1 MVVVPAGS
9 YQMGSPESELWRRE
23 SEGPVHEVTIAAPF
37 ALGRHEVT
45 VSEFGRFVDET
56 GYSAEESCRVL
67 EKDSVAACEGM
78 IEGLLNECVGDVNDY
93 EIPSA
98 VFAGRHW
105 RNPGFRQDGSHPVT
119 CVSWNDAQAYAAWLA
134 RVTGERYRL
143 PSESEWEYAARAGSQ
158 AARYWE
164 DLESE
169 SPHAPAESSNWC
181 SNVNGVDRALA
192 NSTFFKDLVFAAS
205 EQLMRD
211 NLKWQALIAAHKALR
226 REDVVDAEVRY
237 ALRVARRELDRY
249 VPTLIARREREGLW
263 PPCNDGAVHTAPV
276 TGHGFS
282 ANGWGLKHMLG
293 NVSEWTEDCWNE
305 GYAGAPADGSAWKE
319 GDTALLSGECDK
331 RVSRGSNWS
340 NVPRQIRSA
349 ARLGLA
355 PGDRLAST
363 GFRVARTIMVATGM
377 APSLG
382 ATLTDRAA
390 TIGRDE
396 TIDLAKAFVDDQT
409 LVYEARSSN
418 ADEARASV
426 DGDVLTLTPVAEGTA
441 TVTVTARDPDGNTAT
456 QTFAVTIAESD
467 GTDTSGTGDSGDTFR
482 DCAECPL
489 MVPIPPG
496 AFTMGAPEYEP
507 DGEPVIATSPGAFD
521 RSSES
526 ERESG
531 SDERPQRT
539 VSIPAFAAGAYE
551 VTFAEWE
558 ACVAAGGCAGYS
570 PDDEGWGRDD
580 CWWGSSCAAVVN
592 RPVINVSWD
601 DAQLYV
607 DWLSR
612 NTGQR
617 YRLLTESEWEYAAR
631 AGTTT
636 PFHTGYAIT
645 TQQANFN
652 GRLDYPSGERNE
664 SGLFRGHTIPVGSF
678 APNGFGLY
686 DMHGNAREWVQ
697 DCHGDY
703 AAAPSDGSAV
713 ERDGCA
719 RVLRGGSWFFEPG
732 GLRAAARSWS
742 NSSYR
747 RSFNGFRV
755 ARTSMVT
762 TGAAPTIGATLSD
775 RGAALG
781 QDETIDLA
789 KAFADDQTL
798 AYEARASNADV
809 ARTSVDGDALT
820 LAPVAEGMATVTVTA
835 RDPDGNSATQTFA
848 VTVAGSDGTAAGGVS
863 AADTFRDC
871 GECPLMVLIPA
882 GTFTMGAPESEPR
895 SNDNERPQR
904 TVSIPAFAA
913 GAHEVTFAEWDAC
926 VAAGG
931 CAGYSPDDEGW
942 GRNDRAVIYVSWNE
956 AQLYVDWLSR
966 SSGQPYRLLT
976 ESEWE
981 YAARAGTTTP
991 YHTGETITPQQANFD
1006 GGSEP
1011 YRRQT
1016 SPVGSFAPNGF
1027 GLYDMHG
1034 NVAEWVQDC
1043 HGDYAAAPSDGSA
1056 VERDGCR
1063 RVLRGGSWSSNP
1075 AYLRAANRGGSS
1087 TDKRYYGSGFRVAR
1101 TL

>member
-9 YQMGSPESELWRRE
+9 YQMGSPASELARHE
-23 SEGPVHEVTIAAPF
+23 NEGPVHEVTIAAPF

-45 VSEFGRFVDET
+45 VREFGRFVDET
-56 GYSAEESCRVL
+56 GYSAGESCRVW
-67 EKDSVAACEGM
+67 EKDSVAACEGA
-78 IEGLLNECVGDVNDY
+78 IEDLLNECEGDVDDY
-93 EIPSA
+93 EIPTA
-98 VFAGRHW
+98 VLAGRHW

-119 CVSWNDAQAYAAWLA
+119 CVSWDDAQAYAAWLA

-143 PSESEWEYAARAGSQ
+143 PSESEWEYAARAGNQ

-164 DLESE
+164 DLERE
-169 SPHAPAESSNWC
+169 GPHPPAESSNWC
-181 SNVNGVDRALA
+181 SNVNGADRALA
-192 NSTFFKDLVFAAS
+192 ESTFFKDLVFAAS
-205 EQLMRD
+205 EQLARD
-211 NLKWQALIAAHKALR
+211 SLKLQALIAAHKALR
-226 REDVVDAEVRY
+226 RGDVVDAEVRY
-237 ALRVARRELDRY
+237 AFRVARRELDREI
-249 VPTLIARREREGLW
+249 VPIMARMERTGLML
-263 PPCNDGAVHTAPV
+263 PCSDGAAHTAPV

-305 GYAGAPADGSAWKE
+305 GYTGAPADGSARTE
-319 GDTALLSGECDK
+319 DDTALLSGECDK
-331 RVSRGSNWS
+331 RVHRGSTWATG
-340 NVPRQIRSA
+340 PRHIRSA
-349 ARLGLA
+349 ARSGLA
-355 PGDRLAST
+355 PGDRFSTT

-390 TIGRDE
+390 TVGRDE

-456 QTFAVTIAESD
+456 QTFAMTIAESD
-467 GTDTSGTGDSGDTFR
+467 GTDTSGAGDSGDTFR

-489 MVPIPPG
+489 MVPIPAG
-496 AFTMGAPEYEP
+496 AFTMGAPESEP
-507 DGEPVIATSPGAFD
+507 DGELVIATSPGAFG

-526 ERESG
+526 ERESA

-539 VSIPAFAAGAYE
+539 VSIPAFAAGAHE
-551 VTFAEWE
+551 VTFAEWG

-601 DAQLYV
+601 DVQLYV

-652 GRLDYPSGERNE
+652 GRLDYPSGQRNE
-664 SGLFRGHTIPVGSF
+664 SGLFRGQTIPVGSF

-686 DMHGNAREWVQ
+686 DMHGNASEWVQ

-713 ERDGCA
+713 ERDGCR

-732 GLRAAARSWS
+732 GLRAAARGWS
-742 NSSYR
+742 NSGYR

-775 RGAALG
+775 RGAARG

-809 ARTSVDGDALT
+809 ARTSVDGDMLT
-820 LAPVAEGMATVTVTA
+820 LAPLAEGMATVTVTA

-848 VTVAGSDGTAAGGVS
+848 VTVAGSDGTDVGGVS
-863 AADTFRDC
+863 VADTFRDC
-871 GECPLMVLIPA
+871 GECPLMVPIPA
-882 GTFTMGAPESEPR
+882 GTFTMGAPESER
-895 SNDNERPQR
+895 GSGKQERPQR
-904 TVSIPAFAA
+904 TVSIRAFAA

-931 CAGYSPDDEGW
+931 CAGYSPDDAGW
-942 GRNDRAVIYVSWNE
+942 GRDDRAVIYVSWNE

-1016 SPVGSFAPNGF
+1016 RPVGSFAPNGF

-1043 HGDYAAAPSDGSA
+1043 HDDYAAAPSDGSA
-1056 VERDGCR
+1056 VERAGCR
-1063 RVLRGGSWSSNP
+1063 RVLRGGSWSSSP
-1075 AYLRAANRGGSS
+1075 EYLRAANRGGSS

>member
-9 YQMGSPESELWRRE
+9 YQMGSPASELARHE
-23 SEGPVHEVTIAAPF
+23 NEGPVHEVTIAAPF

-56 GYSAEESCRVL
+56 GYSAGESCLVW
-67 EKDSVAACEGM
+67 EKDSVAACEGV

-93 EIPSA
+93 EAPAA
-98 VFAGRHW
+98 VLAGRHW

-119 CVSWNDAQAYAAWLA
+119 CVSWNDAQAYTAWLA
-134 RVTGERYRL
+134 RETGEKYRL
-143 PSESEWEYAARAGSQ
+143 PSESEWEYAARAGNA

-169 SPHAPAESSNWC
+169 SPHGPAVSSDWC
-181 SNVNGVDRALA
+181 SNVNSSDR
-192 NSTFFKDLVFAAS
+192 SMFSSMFVRDLFIATM
-205 EQLMRD
+205 EQVVLD
-211 NLKWQALIAAHKALR
+211 NLRLQLAKALHKASGR
-226 REDVVDAEVRY
+226 REDFDAAVRWW
-237 ALRVARRELDRY
+237 LRYHADKTMGPMMLE
-249 VPTLIARREREGLW
+249 RERAGETA
-263 PPCNDGAVHTAPV
+263 PCHDGAVHTAPI
-276 TGHGFS
+276 TGSGIYHFS

-293 NVSEWTEDCWNE
+293 NVWEWTEDCWNE
-305 GYAGAPADGSAWKE
+305 GYTGAPADGSAWKE
-319 GDTALLSGECDK
+319 GDTALLSDECNK
-331 RVSRGSNWS
+331 RVLRGGSWANH
-340 NVPRQIRSA
+340 PRLLRSA
-349 ARLGLA
+349 LRGRSP
-355 PGDRLAST
+355 PGAANIFG

-456 QTFAVTIAESD
+456 QTFTVTIAESD

-592 RPVINVSWD
+592 RPAINVSWD

-664 SGLFRGHTIPVGSF
+664 SGLFRGQTIPVGSF
-678 APNGFGLY
+678 APNSFGLY

-742 NSSYR
+742 NSGFR

-755 ARTSMVT
+755 ARTSMAT

-809 ARTSVDGDALT
+809 ARTSVDGDVLT

-848 VTVAGSDGTAAGGVS
+848 VTVAGSGGTDAGGVS

-871 GECPLMVLIPA
+871 GECPLMVPIPA

-931 CAGYSPDDEGW
+931 CAGYSPDDAGW
-942 GRNDRAVIYVSWNE
+942 GRDDRAVIYVSWNE

-1043 HGDYAAAPSDGSA
+1043 HDDYAAAPSDGSA